1 MSADRR
7 RSWRRPRDCWS
18 SSAIRRR
25 RSGPSDSGTRD
36 EHRRTPHRRERAGR
50 AADRGLRDRRL
61 LRPAPL
67 RGLPGDPAGGR
78 APALRERGPRPA
90 LPGLRRPRGHD
101 RHARRRL
108 CRHPAGHMAADARG
122 LNERTAWARNV
133 AAPLRDFLST
143 QTDGAVALLAA
154 AVAALLWA
162 NSPWWTSYEDFWTTV
177 LSIRVGS
184 HGIALDLR
192 EWVNSG
198 LMTFFFLVVGL
209 EAKREFDVGALRERR
224 RAAIPFLGALGGLIV
239 PVLIYLAINAGG
251 PGAKG
256 WGAAMSTDTAFALGV
271 LGL

>member
-1 MSADRR
+1 MSAGRR
-7 RSWRRPRDCWS
+7 RSSKRPRGCWSRSATRRPR
-18 SSAIRRR
+18 SAR
-25 RSGPSDSGTRD
+25 SDSGTRD
-36 EHRRTPHRRERAGR
+36 DAPRRERAGR
-50 AADRGLRDRRL
+50 DLRRAVRRGDDG
-61 LRPAPL
+61 RPAPL
-67 RGLPGDPAGGR
+67 RRLPGDPRHRR
-78 APALRERGPRPA
+78 APDVRERGLRPA
-90 LPGLRRPRGHD
+90 LPGLRGPRGHD

-133 AAPLRDFLST
+133 AAPLRDFLTT
-143 QTDGAVALLAA
+143 QTGGAVALLAA

-162 NSPWWTSYEDFWTTV
+162 NSPWWTSYEDAWTTV
-177 LSIRVGS
+177 LSVRLGT

-239 PVLIYLAINAGG
+239 
-251 PGAKG
+251 
-256 WGAAMSTDTAFALGV
+256 
-271 LGL
+271 